1 MNDRIPEA
9 AGAAPEPGAPRGA
22 AGLPESAH
30 PPSPPPAGDGT
41 PDPAEDL
48 EVLFPDR
55 DVTVRDPDSGEA
67 VTLTVRELRY
77 LDSLEL
83 LVVARPLLAAL
94 ADATGG
100 GSDVSLAA
108 VQGALAEHAETWLV
122 ILSRATGRDAP
133 WLARL
138 SVRDGDA
145 LALALW
151 TANQDFFCRALLG
164 EVARR
169 YRSEKSSTSSSGPG
183 TDADTGTSPA
193 D

>member
-1 MNDRIPEA
+1 MTQQGLVILTAKHLSRFRKTFVSIPQDFC
-9 AGAAPEPGAPRGA
+9 API
-22 AGLPESAH
+22 
-30 PPSPPPAGDGT
+30 
-41 PDPAEDL
+41 
-48 EVLFPDR
+48 
-55 DVTVRDPDSGEA
+55 
-67 VTLTVRELRY
+67 
-77 LDSLEL
+77 
-83 LVVARPLLAAL
+83 
-94 ADATGG
+94 
-100 GSDVSLAA
+100 
-108 VQGALAEHAETWLV
+108 ETWLA

-169 YRSEKSSTSSSGPG
+169 YRSGKSSMSSSGPG